1 MNKSYD
7 IVIIGSGPGGYVAA
21 IRAAQLSMKV
31 AVIEKKDLGGICLN
45 WGCIPTKALL
55 RTSEIYDY
63 IKNSSHFGIDISQ
76 NKLNIKEIVQR
87 SRDVAKKLSRG
98 IDFLFK
104 KNKIDL
110 IYGSA
115 KLNKNKEIVIKK
127 NNEEKIILAKNIII
141 ATGAGPKK
149 IKISKNYDD
158 LNLWNYIDAMTPK
171 QIPKSLGVIG
181 SGAIGIEFA
190 SFYNSLGS
198 NVEVFEMQSEIL
210 PSEDFEISNFLR
222 KSLSK
227 KGVKFHLNSSVVDI
241 YQKDTFELHYK
252 NLKSNK
258 DLFSNY
264 EKILVAVG
272 IQGNI
277 DNLGLEFT
285 SVKTKNN
292 QIITYDY
299 GKTDEK
305 NIYAIGDVAG
315 APWLAHKASH
325 EGIHCVEFIAGLRK
339 DNSEKMTIPSCVYSN
354 PQVATIGLSE
364 RKAKQMGFNIKV
376 GKFPLSANGKALSLS
391 ESEGF
396 VKIIFEKK
404 TGQILGAHLVG
415 VEVTELINSF
425 SLAMKL
431 EATELDIFS
440 TVFPHPTISEAIHE
454 SALDAYNKALHI

>member
-87 SRDVAKKLSRG
+87 SRDVAKKLSKG

-110 IYGSA
+110 IYGVA

-149 IKISKNYDD
+149 IKILNNYDD

-190 SFYNSLGS
+190 SFYNSLGV

-210 PSEDFEISNFLR
+210 PSEDFEISDFLR

-241 YQKDTFELHYK
+241 YHKDILSYII
-252 NLKSNK
+252 
-258 DLFSNY
+258 
-264 EKILVAVG
+264 KI
-272 IQGNI
+272 
-277 DNLGLEFT
+277 
-285 SVKTKNN
+285 
-292 QIITYDY
+292 
-299 GKTDEK
+299 
-305 NIYAIGDVAG
+305 
-315 APWLAHKASH
+315 
-325 EGIHCVEFIAGLRK
+325 
-339 DNSEKMTIPSCVYSN
+339 
-354 PQVATIGLSE
+354 
-364 RKAKQMGFNIKV
+364 
-376 GKFPLSANGKALSLS
+376 
-391 ESEGF
+391 
-396 VKIIFEKK
+396 
-404 TGQILGAHLVG
+404 
-415 VEVTELINSF
+415 
-425 SLAMKL
+425 
-431 EATELDIFS
+431 
-440 TVFPHPTISEAIHE
+440 
-454 SALDAYNKALHI
+454 